1 MQCMVSLLFQK
12 VHFPDR
18 VTDDYQETIGASAP
32 GGIVRLAESL
42 AGKEMEVRL
51 GDNGPS
57 RSPCGLA
64 PDLGPMAGRVDRSSL
79 IGFSS

>member
-18 VTDDYQETIGASAP
+18 VTDDYQETIGANAP

-42 AGKEMEVRL
+42 AGKEGKVRL

-57 RSPCGLA
+57 
-64 PDLGPMAGRVDRSSL
+64 
-79 IGFSS
+79 

>member
-1 MQCMVSLLFQK
+1 MITKKRSGQALL
-12 VHFPDR
+12 
-18 VTDDYQETIGASAP
+18 